1 MSRLFAGVVWR
12 GVALRPQ
19 TTVALQRRLVL
30 ARKLVILALQL
41 SKITVRFIFALGSDF
56 VFIFCLIAFEKALI
70 LLYVDQKQKK
80 KDRDRVSRIV
90 FLPSILL
97 QFCFE
102 PALISSLYTFNFFQL
117 SSVSS
122 VDEIK
127 FKTIIPA
134 SSLVVRDH
142 CWLNDAGKSSIFFS
156 SNILLKEPTR
166 LD

>member
-1 MSRLFAGVVWR
+1 MYFPFA
-12 GVALRPQ
+12 
-19 TTVALQRRLVL
+19 
-30 ARKLVILALQL
+30 
-41 SKITVRFIFALGSDF
+41 SDF
-56 VFIFCLIAFEKALI
+56 LFIFCFTAFEKALI

-90 FLPSILL
+90 FLHLIVL

-102 PALISSLYTFNFFQL
+102 PALICSLYTFFFQL

-156 SNILLKEPTR
+156 SNILLKEPTT

>member
-1 MSRLFAGVVWR
+1 M
-12 GVALRPQ
+12 LRPQ
-19 TTVALQRRLVL
+19 TTVALRRRLVDTKL
-30 ARKLVILALQL
+30 AILALQ

-56 VFIFCLIAFEKALI
+56 VFVFCLIAFEKALI

-90 FLPSILL
+90 FLHSILL

-142 CWLNDAGKSSIFFS
+142 CWLNDAGKSSIFCHPIFYQRS
-156 SNILLKEPTR
+156 LLDWTENFQFKQ
-166 LD
+166 